1 MKNVVRE
8 HYIKV
13 IVGTYQDA
21 GTFSIFGTEPS
32 GATAR
37 LPRATARCPLPRLVL
52 VPKIG
57 QRVSQTMYSNRTS

>member
-37 LPRATARCPLPRLVL
+37 CPLPRLVL